1 MPAHLG
7 GEGRKEEEAA
17 AAART
22 TEDLFGSTS
31 KVTPQPSMALM
42 RTIWKSLAPVQD
54 AAVAGAHPQQIKRTV
69 AKPTGQIGQLATPS
83 DSGHCSVSDIY
94 IYIYNIYIYIYL
106 LMKDNLGF
114 PFILAFFF
122 FLWFPR
128 ACSFILLDFLSLVW
142 EWQPECPLAGPWWPV
157 CACVPMWAW
166 V

>member
-1 MPAHLG
+1 LLNPCADIFIIHASSFGRRRQEGG

-31 KVTPQPSMALM
+31 KVTPQLSMALM

-94 IYIYNIYIYIYL
+94 IYVYIYVYIYIYIY
-106 LMKDNLGF
+106 
-114 PFILAFFF
+114 FFF
-122 FLWFPR
+122 F
-128 ACSFILLDFLSLVW
+128 
-142 EWQPECPLAGPWWPV
+142 
-157 CACVPMWAW
+157 
-166 V
+166 